1 MRFLLL
7 PLLLVGCS
15 YTVQPADLPPSF
27 YGIDVAEAIESTE
40 TAFLGVE
47 VSLLQSDDA
56 FSLDVQPGILIQDV
70 RDESPADLAGLRIG
84 DILLSYDSHPTDDP
98 QRLTSLLASELH
110 SRSVQLE
117 IQRGTEVLVA
127 DAELAMKI
135 TSRLRS
141 KYFIERGLLRV
152 AFSNTDDGLPQVVRL
167 DELSPLISA
176 GVVAGD
182 VVQSFQN
189 HDPGSSFELVRRIR
203 GLSPGESVAMTVLK
217 SDGTQQQVTCLSW
230 QPERFVTE
238 VGLWPL
244 FYYRR
249 YPGQDKG
256 VFTCGN
262 LVLVDLFSYERDRKE
277 KKYSILGLFG
287 WHTGELILQEE

>member
-1 MRFLLL
+1 
-7 PLLLVGCS
+7 
-15 YTVQPADLPPSF
+15 
-27 YGIDVAEAIESTE
+27 
-40 TAFLGVE
+40 
-47 VSLLQSDDA
+47 
-56 FSLDVQPGILIQDV
+56 
-70 RDESPADLAGLRIG
+70 
-84 DILLSYDSHPTDDP
+84 LLSYDSYPTDDP
-98 QRLTSLLASELH
+98 QRLTSLLASERH

-127 DAELAMKI
+127 DVELAMKI
-135 TSRLRS
+135 TSRFRS

-152 AFSNTDDGLPQVVRL
+152 AFSNTDEGMPQVVRL

-176 GVVAGD
+176 GVVVGD

-189 HDPGSSFELVRRIR
+189 HDPGSSFELVRRMR

-217 SDGTQQQVTCLSW
+217 NDGTQQKVICKAW
-230 QPERFVTE
+230 QPERFLTE

-244 FYYRR
+244 FYYKR

-262 LVLVDLFSYERDRKE
+262 LVLVDLFSYERDRNE
-277 KKYSILGLFG
+277 KKYSILGFFG
-287 WHTGELILQEE
+287 WHTGELILEEE